1 MGLISNSYALL
12 TLFRL
17 GAKIPQMARVYLHRR
32 ELPED
37 LQALLEAGIAPEC
50 TPPFDIL
57 ETAAGVEILMDLP
70 GVSAEDIEIVFTQNV
85 LLIAGRKTPRECADC
100 NPAFHAAERTF
111 GRFGRAITLDG
122 AFDTDR
128 ATATLAAGEL
138 RLVLPHLDDRR
149 GRHIRIP
156 VRPS

>member
-1 MGLISNSYALL
+1 
-12 TLFRL
+12 
-17 GAKIPQMARVYLHRR
+17 MARVNLHRR

-37 LQALLEAGIAPEC
+37 VQALLEAGIAPEC

-57 ETAAGVEILMDLP
+57 ETAGGIEILMDLP
-70 GVSAEDIEIVFTQNV
+70 GVATEDVEIVFTQNV
-85 LLIAGRKTPRECADC
+85 LLIAGRKKPHVCEHC
-100 NPAFHAAERTF
+100 NPAFHVAERTF

-128 ATATLAAGEL
+128 ATATLGAGEL
-138 RLVLPHLDDRR
+138 RLVLPRQDDRR
-149 GRHIRIP
+149 GRQVRIP